1 MKVRWGIV
9 GLGQMAHCFA
19 KAIKNVNNSKIVAVA
34 STDKYRLYDFAHNFD
49 IPKKYAFKSYSELII
64 CDEVDA
70 VYIALTNNLHFE
82 MIMKCMEFQKHVLV
96 EKPATQ
102 NAKEMQHVSDT
113 INKGSTIFTEGFAYL
128 HHPVTKRYLG
138 MIKEGF
144 IGQPIS
150 LNTRFGCKILS
161 SKQNFIKSIFQKES
175 RHFNDK
181 LGGGCILDLG
191 CYLTSIS
198 RIIADIAFKQ
208 DELGVI
214 IDRNNQQFG
223 TKKVEIDAT
232 CEILFNETLKS
243 SLHASFISNLGQ
255 KTTIIGQEG
264 EITVENTWSC
274 QENGFFYNGSFHE
287 VDNLIYDSPYSYQ
300 IHNVSD
306 WILGNKVVPKYP
318 SHTISDTLLNMQMLD
333 NWKGN

>member
-9 GLGQMAHCFA
+9 GLGQMAQCFA
-19 KAIKNVNNSKIVAVA
+19 KANKKVNNSELLAVA
-34 STDKYRLYDFAHNFD
+34 STDKSRLKEFEHNYD
-49 IPKKYAFKSYSELII
+49 IPKGYAFKNYSELIR

-102 NAKEMQHVSDT
+102 NVKEMSHVYNAM
-113 INKGSTIFTEGFAYL
+113 NKGTTIFAEGFAYL
-128 HHPVTKRYLG
+128 HHPVTKRYLE

-150 LNTRFGCKILS
+150 LNTKFGCKIIPD
-161 SKQNFIKSIFQKES
+161 KQNFIKSIFQKDS
-175 RHFNDK
+175 RHFNRK

-198 RIIADIAFKQ
+198 RVVADIAFKQ
-208 DELGVI
+208 DELDI
-214 IDRNNQQFG
+214 IITKNKKQFG

-232 CEILFNETLKS
+232 CEILFNHKLTS
-243 SLHASFISNLGQ
+243 SLHASFISDLGQ

-264 EITVENTWSC
+264 EITIENTWSC
-274 QENGFFYNGSFHE
+274 QENGFFYNGNFQTVE
-287 VDNLIYDSPYSYQ
+287 NLIYDNPYSYQ
-300 IHNVSD
+300 IYHVSD
-306 WILGNKVVPKYP
+306 WILGNIEVPQYP
-318 SHTISDTLLNMQMLD
+318 SHTISDTLLNMQILD
-333 NWKGN
+333 NWRGI